1 MSALRVD
8 KVLLSGSFW
17 TTIGEIIA
25 GVAGLA
31 GSILAARV
39 LSPRDFGLMGTTMLT
54 LSVLEHFSQT
64 GFDTALVQRSSNVE
78 GYLDV
83 AWTWHVLRGVLIT
96 LILCALSPLLSRFYD
111 EPTLFPLIIACSL
124 SVALAGAGNVG
135 QIFFTRKLDFKT
147 LFLIKT
153 AHSLLRLGIFIPAI
167 LIFRNVWAL
176 VAGHLGGAVLGL
188 AISYLTHPYRPKLK
202 WDFPK
207 LRELI
212 AYGKWLSG
220 LAIIGFIITKGDD
233 VFVSKYLGLTAL
245 GAYQLAY
252 DISNMPATNI
262 THVIGRIGFP
272 TYARLSGDKEELQK
286 AFIKIM
292 RITLLIS
299 GPVSALI
306 YIAVPDIV
314 AHVIGAKWSNT
325 IPLIRILVLSGYVRS
340 FAALA
345 GPIFQATGRPDFDFK
360 MNLPRFFCT
369 VLLIWPFC
377 AYFGLEGACWVVLIA
392 IVTTLPTWFYGI
404 KLLSGVR
411 PGDVLRHNALPLLA
425 TLLFSA
431 AYYGV
436 RSQLGTDVPSAVLGL
451 VGGLALWLIALYGLG
466 KVTPLKFFDEIDKLR
481 ALAKGS

>member
-25 GVAGLA
+25 GASGLA
-31 GSILAARV
+31 GSVLAARV
-39 LSPRDFGLMGTTMLT
+39 LSPRDFGLMGTTMLA

-78 GYLDV
+78 SYLDV

-96 LILCALSPLLSRFYD
+96 LVLCATSPLLARFYD
-111 EPTLFPLIIACSL
+111 EPTLFPLVVICSL
-124 SVALAGAGNVG
+124 SVALVGAGNVG
-135 QIFFTRKLDFKT
+135 QIFFTRKLDFRT
-147 LFLIKT
+147 LFFIKT

-176 VAGHLGGAVLGL
+176 VAGHLGGAILGL
-188 AISYLTHPYRPKLK
+188 AISYITHPYRPKLK
-202 WDFPK
+202 WDPPK

-212 AYGKWLSG
+212 SYGKWLSG

-252 DISNMPATNI
+252 DVSNMPATNI
-262 THVIGRIGFP
+262 THVLGRIGFP
-272 TYARLSGDKEELQK
+272 TYARLSTEKEELQK

-306 YIAVPDIV
+306 YIASPDIV
-314 AHVIGAKWSNT
+314 AHVIGVKWTSA
-325 IPLIRILVLSGYVRS
+325 IPLIRILVLSGFVRS

-360 MNLPRFFCT
+360 MNVPRFFCT
-369 VLLIWPFC
+369 VLFIWPFC
-377 AYFGLEGACWVVLIA
+377 ARFGLEGACWVVLIA
-392 IVTTLPTWFYGI
+392 ISTTLPTWFRGV
-404 KLLSGVR
+404 KLLTGLR
-411 PGDVLRHNALPLLA
+411 LADVLRHNALPLLA
-425 TLLFSA
+425 TVLFA
-431 AYYGV
+431 ASYYGV
-436 RSQLGTDVPSAVLGL
+436 RSQLGTGVPSALLGL
-451 VGGLALWLIALYGLG
+451 AGGLALWLAALYVLG
-466 KVTPLKFFDEIDKLR
+466 KLTPLKFYDELGRLR